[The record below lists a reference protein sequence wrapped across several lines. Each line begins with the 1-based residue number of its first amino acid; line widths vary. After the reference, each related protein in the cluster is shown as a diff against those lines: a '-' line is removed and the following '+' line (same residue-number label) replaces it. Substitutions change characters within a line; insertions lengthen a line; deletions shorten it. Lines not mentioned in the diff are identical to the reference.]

1 MPIFIFFYWCA
12 LSAQCTTRNRLRE
25 TSFKQVSKELEIS
38 SMLDRKWKDWHH
50 LEKIVVH
57 LLSICAFGFIRST
70 SCSGHCA
77 PCVGI
82 LETIRTS
89 GHLPYTRVKT
99 NPHIVF
105 EWDFIIWRIVPHCL
119 EFLLSI
125 KLSNLTLR
133 AQWQHKGSEY
143 RIACLPWTLSWHNR
157 ALSMDLNPW
166 VTCHLDYQGLLDHQ
180 SWIPE

>member
-1 MPIFIFFYWCA
+1 MSDLLILQNLDMKKTRFLATIPHKIRNMPIFIFYWCA
-12 LSAQCTTRNRLRE
+12 LSAQCTTRNRLRHV
-25 TSFKQVSKELEIS
+25 KLPLNRWAKELEIS
-38 SMLDRKWKDWHH
+38 SMLDRKWKDWNQ
-50 LEKIVVH
+50 LEKFVVH

-82 LETIRTS
+82 LETIGTS

-119 EFLLSI
+119 KFLF
-125 KLSNLTLR
+125 KYQTLQFNFKSTMT
-133 AQWQHKGSEY
+133 A
-143 RIACLPWTLSWHNR
+143 
-157 ALSMDLNPW
+157 
-166 VTCHLDYQGLLDHQ
+166 
-180 SWIPE
+180 